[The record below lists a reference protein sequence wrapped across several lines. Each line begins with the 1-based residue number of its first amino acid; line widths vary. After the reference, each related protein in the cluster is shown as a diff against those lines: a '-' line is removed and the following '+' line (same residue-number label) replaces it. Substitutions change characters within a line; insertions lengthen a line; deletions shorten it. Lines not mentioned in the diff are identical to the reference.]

1 MSLHI
6 FNDLESFWKYV
17 EETSGY
23 SRTIPSQYGEWSKA
37 MQEIQKSAKYSE
49 NFDQFGRYSGVIDD
63 SIKENYVG
71 VGAQVSTSGG
81 VKSAPSIESVYT
93 ESGSGTAVKT
103 AVKTETAKGLQTRGP
118 IGMTPVMNVVSGIA
132 AAMGLYHIGITISNW
147 RSWRDMFN
155 DVFDADLG
163 PDADFNDVV
172 DFGKSRIQL
181 YFTGVWDYT
190 STYVPE
196 HIVKKL
202 YAFFGQHMQASGSHV
217 SEFYDAGM
225 FMGLP
230 AFVRIQEDGPYYR
243 LAAVASVD
251 PQLYNIRYTEF
262 SDNLLQ
268 NQMTDFLS
276 QLVGGGMSVADSVS
290 EFLINNMQG
299 VYNAIAASSENARE
313 LLTNANRVNV
323 LIGLQRGSGVPKTQ
337 PISASEIR
345 VGITLYNDPDFVVDS
360 QGSTMQVMLKEDR
373 VYGCKGLKPGRTGGE
388 QAYADYG
395 YLITNTYLSDKKTDL
410 LDNLVTFPSNQ
421 RNIATYVYANRDIS
435 AQQQTG
441 MGGWSLNY
449 DVFDYAQNIDRYNCN
464 YSNFSYTGSA
474 QNYEPDEYLL
484 LAGWQRRNTTDK
496 LPEPNTTVE
505 QGYTEWF
512 HKRQQVAQP
521 DKNNNN
527 TDSYYMPVTV
537 PNGMNNANDIT
548 ENGYNPSGQNQ
559 NYIQSGKMPGTTNI
573 DDVNDDIGEAVEQY
587 NKSDTT
593 IDSAPNPIP
602 ETEPNPQYPETPP
615 TEPGGDSGD
624 TPDPGLMPGV
634 TASGMVSVYNP
645 TKAEIISFSGWLWS
659 TSVMENLKRL
669 LADPMDAII
678 GLHVM
683 YATPDTGTPE
693 NIIAGYLDSQVPAKV
708 VTKQFTEI
716 SCGSVVVP
724 EFYGNVFDYE
734 PYTQI
739 HMYLP
744 FVGIVAIKA
753 NDVVGKKVTV
763 KYGIDVLTGTCLA
776 MVNTEKG
783 ESNIQCY
790 QFAGNCAVQIPLTG
804 GNYAGIIRSL
814 ASMAVGV
821 AGSVLTGNPLPAIG
835 GVIGGAMGASLDVS
849 HSGSLGANAGVLGIR
864 KPYIIITRRIAYEAQ
879 GYNQFYG
886 FPANLTVTLGSCK
899 GYTRVKSVHIDS
911 ISKATD
917 TEKTEIETLLRQGV
931 IIK

>member
-6 FNDLESFWKYV
+6 FNSLDSFWKYV
-17 EETSGY
+17 EETSGF
-23 SRTIPSQYGEWSKA
+23 SRTTQFNEWSKA

-49 NFDQFGRYSGVIDD
+49 NFDQFGRYSGVIDE
-63 SIKENYVG
+63 SVKENYVG
-71 VGAQVSTSGG
+71 VGKNVSTSGG
-81 VKSAPSIESVYT
+81 VKSAPTIESVYT

-147 RSWRDMFN
+147 HSWRDMFN

-163 PDADFNDVV
+163 PDADFDDVV

-181 YFTGVWDYT
+181 YFTGVDDYT
-190 STYVPE
+190 ATYVPE
-196 HIVKKL
+196 HIAQKL
-202 YAFFGQHMQASGSHV
+202 YTFFANHMIAAGGGVQT
-217 SEFYDAGM
+217 FYDDAM
-225 FMGLP
+225 FYGLP
-230 AFVRIQEDGPYYR
+230 SFVRLDENSPYYR
-243 LAAVASVD
+243 LAAGTSS
-251 PQLYNIRYTEF
+251 PELYNVRYVDF
-262 SDNLLQ
+262 SDYLLI
-268 NQMTDFLS
+268 NNMTDYIS
-276 QLVGGGMSVADSVS
+276 QLLGAGYVISDSVS
-290 EFLINNMQG
+290 EYLINNMQG
-299 VYNAIAASSENARE
+299 VYNAINNISSESAE
-313 LLTNANRVNV
+313 LLTNSNRVDTSINFHRSTG
-323 LIGLQRGSGVPKTQ
+323 IPKTQ
-337 PISASEIR
+337 PISANEIE
-345 VGITLYNDPDFVVDS
+345 VTIHCYNDPDLVIDA
-360 QGSTMQVMLKEDR
+360 QGSTMQLQMNDSR
-373 VYGCKGLKPGRTGGE
+373 IYGCKGLKPGRTGGE
-388 QAYADYG
+388 SAYDDYS
-395 YLITNTYLSDKKTDL
+395 YRLAPTYNVVGKKITDL
-410 LDNLVTFPSNQ
+410 VTYVTFPSSQ
-421 RNIATYVYANRDIS
+421 RQIATYVYRNVNMPNII
-435 AQQQTG
+435 G
-441 MGGWSLNY
+441 MGGWSEDY
-449 DVFDYAQNIDRYNCN
+449 DRQQYITTGGDLLCA
-464 YSNFSYTGSA
+464 YSNFSYTGGA
-474 QNYEPDEYLL
+474 HNYEPDEELL
-484 LAGWQRRNTTDK
+484 LAGWQKRSTRDKVPTPGTT
-496 LPEPNTTVE
+496 LE
-505 QGYTEWF
+505 QGYQEWF

-521 DKNNNN
+521 DKNSNN
-527 TDSYYMPVTV
+527 TDSYYLPTSV

-548 ENGYNPSGQNQ
+548 KNGYNPSGQNQ
-559 NYIQSGKMPGTTNI
+559 DYIQSGKMPGTTNI
-573 DDVNDDIGEAVEQY
+573 DDVNDDIGEAIEQY

-678 GLHVM
+678 GLHIM
-683 YATPDTGTPE
+683 YATPETGAPE

-708 VTKQFTEI
+708 VTKQFIEI
-716 SCGSVVVP
+716 SCGSVLVP

-783 ESNIQCY
+783 ESDIQCY

>member
-6 FNDLESFWKYV
+6 FNDLNSFWKYV
-17 EETSGY
+17 EDTSGF
-23 SRTIPSQYGEWSKA
+23 SRTTQFNEWSKA
-37 MQEIQKSAKYSE
+37 MKEIQGSAKYSE
-49 NFDQFGRYSGVIDD
+49 TFDQFGRYSGVFDD
-63 SIKENYVG
+63 SVKENYVG
-71 VGAQVSTSGG
+71 VGKNVNTSSG
-81 VKSAPSIESVYT
+81 VKSAPTMESVYT
-93 ESGSGTAVKT
+93 ESGSASSVKT

-118 IGMTPVMNVVSGIA
+118 IGMTPIMNVVSGVA
-132 AAMGLYHIGITISNW
+132 AAMGLYHLGVTASNW
-147 RSWRDMFN
+147 RSWRDLFN
-155 DVFDADLG
+155 YVFNADLDE
-163 PDADFNDVV
+163 DAGYDEVV
-172 DFGKSRIQL
+172 DFGKSRIQI
-181 YFTGVWDYT
+181 YFTGVDDYT
-190 STYVPE
+190 ATYVPE
-196 HIVKKL
+196 HIADKL
-202 YAFFGQHMQASGSHV
+202 HEFFAQHMVNAGTHIADYYTEHV
-217 SEFYDAGM
+217 FALTTFS
-225 FMGLP
+225 
-230 AFVRIQEDGPYYR
+230 RIEEDGSYYMITPSTTGD
-243 LAAVASVD
+243 LFNV
-251 PQLYNIRYTEF
+251 RYTGF
-262 SDNLLQ
+262 SDALLQ
-268 NQMTDFLS
+268 VQMQDFMS
-276 QLVGGGMSVADSVS
+276 QLIGGGIPVADSVS
-290 EFLINNMQG
+290 QFLIDNMQG
-299 VYNAIAASSENARE
+299 VYNYLSTLNETTGHVLRISNRYNA
-313 LLTNANRVNV
+313 TFQ
-323 LIGLQRGSGVPKTQ
+323 ISRGTGVPKSQ
-337 PISASEIR
+337 PLSASEIQLQF
-345 VGITLYNDPDFVVDS
+345 TLFNDPDLVIDDA
-360 QGSTMQVMLKEDR
+360 GSTLQLELVPNGEPS
-373 VYGCKGLKPGRTGGE
+373 GCKGLKPGRTGGE
-388 QAYADYG
+388 SAYSDYS
-395 YLITNTYLSDKKTDL
+395 YFAQNMYLSDKRTETL
-410 LDNLVTFPSNQ
+410 RVEISFS
-421 RNIATYVYANRDIS
+421 ANERHITAYYNDDQS
-435 AQQQTG
+435 VNSFRVFG
-441 MGGWSLNY
+441 MGGWGTFY
-449 DVFDYAQNIDRYNCN
+449 DVIKTAQTVNVLDCI
-464 YSNFSYTGSA
+464 YSNFSYSGSEN
-474 QNYEPDEYLL
+474 NYQPDEYLL
-484 LAGWQRRNTTDK
+484 LGGWQRRNTTDK
-496 LPEPNTTVE
+496 VPEPGTTLQE
-505 QGYTEWF
+505 GYTEWF
-512 HKRQQVAQP
+512 HKRQQVAQS

-527 TDSYYMPVTV
+527 TDNYYIPATV
-537 PNGMNNANDIT
+537 PNGQNNANSIT
-548 ENGYNPSGQNQ
+548 DSGYNPSGQNQ
-559 NYIQSGKMPGTTNI
+559 NYVQSGKMPDTTNI

-593 IDSAPNPIP
+593 IDSAPNPLP

-645 TKAEIISFSGWLWS
+645 TKSEVISFSGWLWS

-678 GLHVM
+678 GLHIM
-683 YATPDTGTPE
+683 YATPETGSPE
-693 NIIAGYLDSQVPAKV
+693 NIIAGYLDSNIPAKV
-708 VTKQFTEI
+708 VSKQFTEI

-783 ESNIQCY
+783 DSNIQCY

-814 ASMAVGV
+814 ASMTVGV
-821 AGSVLTGNPLPAIG
+821 AGSVLSGNPLPAIG

-879 GYNQFYG
+879 SYNQFYG
-886 FPANLTVTLGSCK
+886 FPANLTVILGSCK

>member
-6 FNDLESFWKYV
+6 FNSLDSFWKYV
-17 EETSGY
+17 EETSGF
-23 SRTIPSQYGEWSKA
+23 SRTTQFNEWSKA

-49 NFDQFGRYSGVIDD
+49 NFDQFGRYSGVIDE
-63 SIKENYVG
+63 SVKENYVG
-71 VGAQVSTSGG
+71 VGKNVSTSGG
-81 VKSAPSIESVYT
+81 VKSAPTIESVYT
-93 ESGSGTAVKT
+93 ESGSGSAVKT
-103 AVKTETAKGLQTRGP
+103 AVKSETAKGLQTRGP

-155 DVFDADLG
+155 DVFGADLG

-181 YFTGVWDYT
+181 YFTGVDDYT
-190 STYVPE
+190 ATYIPQ
-196 HIVKKL
+196 HIVQKL
-202 YAFFGQHMQASGSHV
+202 YDYFSDHMVPIGEGV
-217 SEFYDAGM
+217 TEYYDSGM
-225 FMGLP
+225 FAGLP
-230 AFVRIQEDGPYYR
+230 SFVRISEDGFYYR
-243 LAAVASVD
+243 LAAVPAS
-251 PQLYNIRYTEF
+251 PALYNVRYVEF
-262 SDNLLQ
+262 SDDL
-268 NQMTDFLS
+268 
-276 QLVGGGMSVADSVS
+276 
-290 EFLINNMQG
+290 LINNMTDYISQLLGAGYIISDSVSDFLIANMQG
-299 VYNAIAASSENARE
+299 IYNEIRDASSAAQQVLEAS
-313 LLTNANRVNV
+313 NRVDFAVNFN
-323 LIGLQRGSGVPKTQ
+323 RSSGIPKTQ
-337 PISASEIR
+337 PISANEINL
-345 VGITLYNDPDFVVDS
+345 VLQIYNDPDLVIDAE
-360 QGSTMQVMLKEDR
+360 GRTMQIQLSEHTTL
-373 VYGCKGLKPGRTGGE
+373 GCKGLKPGRTGGE
-388 QAYADYG
+388 AAYDDYS
-395 YLITNTYLSDKKTDL
+395 YLISTTYTSEQRVDILQAD
-410 LDNLVTFPSNQ
+410 VTFPASERQVSVHLFTNQ
-421 RNIATYVYANRDIS
+421 QVPGQY
-435 AQQQTG
+435 G
-441 MGGWSLNY
+441 MGGWS
-449 DVFDYAQNIDRYNCN
+449 FDYNSQPSIQTGGVLRCN
-464 YSNFSYTGSA
+464 YSNFSYTGGA
-474 QNYEPDEYLL
+474 NNYEPDEDLL
-484 LAGWQRRNTTDK
+484 LAGWQKRSTTDK
-496 LPEPNTTVE
+496 MPTPGTTLQE
-505 QGYTEWF
+505 GYTEWF

-645 TKAEIISFSGWLWS
+645 TKAEVISFSGWLWS

-678 GLHVM
+678 GLHIM
-683 YATPDTGTPE
+683 YATPITGTPE
-693 NIIAGYLDSQVPAKV
+693 NIIAGYLDSGVPAKV
-708 VTKQFTEI
+708 VTKQFIEI

-783 ESNIQCY
+783 ESDIQCY